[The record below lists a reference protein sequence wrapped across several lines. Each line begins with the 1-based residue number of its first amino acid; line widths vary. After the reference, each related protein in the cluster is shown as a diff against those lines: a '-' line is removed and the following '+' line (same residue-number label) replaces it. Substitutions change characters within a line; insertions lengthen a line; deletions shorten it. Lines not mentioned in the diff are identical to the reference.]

1 MQTTFSQ
8 LVLEVQTSA
17 SESGRMRLLAPIPV
31 DRRPRRFVQLLAGLL
46 LYGATMGMMVRAVLG
61 LDPWD
66 VFHQGVTAWINHW
79 IPLSYGAVI
88 TIVSVV
94 VLLLWI
100 PLRQRPGIGTIANAA
115 IIGFTTDATLA
126 VLPTFTNLPTRIALM
141 TVAIVGNAV
150 AGALYIGAGLGPG
163 PRDGLMTGLVAR
175 GVGSI
180 RVVRTTIEL
189 TVLAVGWILG
199 GVVGVGTVLYA
210 LAIGP
215 LLHLLLPR
223 LMVKS
228 AVPQTVRVNRVPE
241 AVGAGPSVAAGEVR
255 GAAVVAAGQGDPNPH
270 PRPEFHDPVAVDPDQ
285 IWEDGEGR

>member
-1 MQTTFSQ
+1 
-8 LVLEVQTSA
+8 
-17 SESGRMRLLAPIPV
+17 MRLLAPIPV

-241 AVGAGPSVAAGEVR
+241 AVGAGPSGTAGEIR

>member
-1 MQTTFSQ
+1 
-8 LVLEVQTSA
+8 
-17 SESGRMRLLAPIPV
+17 MRLLAPIPA

-46 LYGATMGMMVRAVLG
+46 LYGATMGMMVRGVLG

-66 VFHQGVTAWINHW
+66 VFHQGVTAWVNQW

-88 TIVSVV
+88 TLVSVV

-126 VLPTFTNLPTRIALM
+126 VLPTFTNLPARIALM

-189 TVLAVGWILG
+189 TVLAIGWVLG

-223 LMVKS
+223 LTVKS
-228 AVPQTVRVNRVPE
+228 AAAQSFVADRVPE
-241 AVGAGPSVAAGEVR
+241 TVAAGTSGDGV
-255 GAAVVAAGQGDPNPH
+255 GSAASGTAADGEPIGQQH
-270 PRPEFHDPVAVDPDQ
+270 TEFHDPVAVDPEQ
-285 IWEDGEGR
+285 IWEGR

>member
-1 MQTTFSQ
+1 
-8 LVLEVQTSA
+8 
-17 SESGRMRLLAPIPV
+17 MRLLTPV
-31 DRRPRRFVQLLAGLL
+31 PLDRRPRRFTQLIAGLL
-46 LYGATMGMMVRAVLG
+46 LYGITMGMMVRAVLG

-66 VFHQGVTAWINHW
+66 VFHQGLTELVNQW

-88 TIVSVV
+88 TIVSVF

-100 PLRQRPGIGTIANAA
+100 PLRQRPGVGTIANAA
-115 IIGFTTDATLA
+115 IIGYTTDVTLR
-126 VLPTFTNLPTRIALM
+126 VLPEFDSLTVRIVVL
-141 TVAIVGNAV
+141 VLAIAGNAL

-180 RVVRTTIEL
+180 RLVRTTIEL
-189 TVLAVGWILG
+189 SVLGIGWVLG

-223 LMVKS
+223 L
-228 AVPQTVRVNRVPE
+228 QVRSR
-241 AVGAGPSVAAGEVR
+241 ALVAATPQGTEIPPIHPAGV
-255 GAAVVAAGQGDPNPH
+255 GTEAAESTPLQ
-270 PRPEFHDPVAVDPDQ
+270 
-285 IWEDGEGR
+285 

>member
-1 MQTTFSQ
+1 
-8 LVLEVQTSA
+8 
-17 SESGRMRLLAPIPV
+17 MRLLASIPV
-31 DRRPRRFVQLLAGLL
+31 DRRRRRFVQLLAGLL

-66 VFHQGVTAWINHW
+66 VFHQGVTAWVNQW

-88 TIVSVV
+88 TLVSVV

-126 VLPTFTNLPTRIALM
+126 VLPAFTNLPARIALM
-141 TVAIVGNAV
+141 TVAIAGNAV

-189 TVLAVGWILG
+189 TVLAIGWVLG

-223 LMVKS
+223 LTVKS
-228 AVPQTVRVNRVPE
+228 TVPQSVGASRVPE
-241 AVGAGPSVAAGEVR
+241 TVTAESGDVVGSASGTAVDGEPV
-255 GAAVVAAGQGDPNPH
+255 GQLRTG
-270 PRPEFHDPVAVDPDQ
+270 FHDPVVLDPEQ
-285 IWEDGEGR
+285 IWADGEGR

>member
-1 MQTTFSQ
+1 
-8 LVLEVQTSA
+8 
-17 SESGRMRLLAPIPV
+17 MRLLTPV
-31 DRRPRRFVQLLAGLL
+31 PLDRRPRRFVQLIAGLL
-46 LYGATMGMMVRAVLG
+46 LYGITMGMMVRAVLG

-66 VFHQGVTAWINHW
+66 VFHQGLTELVNQW

-88 TIVSVV
+88 TIVSVF

-126 VLPTFTNLPTRIALM
+126 VLPEFSDLTVRIVVLAL
-141 TVAIVGNAV
+141 AIVGNAL

-180 RVVRTTIEL
+180 RLVRTSIEL
-189 TVLAVGWILG
+189 TVLGIGWVLG

-210 LAIGP
+210 LVSGR
-215 LLHLLLPR
+215 LLNLLLTR
-223 LMVKS
+223 LQVRS
-228 AVPQTVRVNRVPE
+228 RALAVIPQ
-241 AVGAGPSVAAGEVR
+241 GAGSAR
-255 GAAVVAAGQGDPNPH
+255 
-270 PRPEFHDPVAVDPDQ
+270 VDVSGPA
-285 IWEDGEGR
+285 

>member
-1 MQTTFSQ
+1 
-8 LVLEVQTSA
+8 
-17 SESGRMRLLAPIPV
+17 
-31 DRRPRRFVQLLAGLL
+31 LL
-46 LYGATMGMMVRAVLG
+46 LYGVTMGLMVRAVLG

-66 VFHQGVTAWINHW
+66 VFHQGLTALVNRW

-88 TIVSVV
+88 TIVSVL

-100 PLRQRPGIGTIANAA
+100 PLRQRPGVGTVANAA
-115 IIGFTTDATLA
+115 IIGFTTDATLRL
-126 VLPTFTNLPTRIALM
+126 VPEFDNLTVRIVVMAL
-141 TVAIVGNAV
+141 AIAGNAL

-180 RVVRTTIEL
+180 RLVRTTIEL
-189 TVLAVGWILG
+189 SVLGIGWVLG

-223 LMVKS
+223 LEIRS
-228 AVPQTVRVNRVPE
+228 PAIDQPL
-241 AVGAGPSVAAGEVR
+241 
-255 GAAVVAAGQGDPNPH
+255 AVVADHGRTVGDAPFT
-270 PRPEFHDPVAVDPDQ
+270 EA
-285 IWEDGEGR
+285 EGR